1 MIDDE
6 ETVDRICSPA
16 RNTNSMEDINSLT
29 NRKIICRYGR
39 GCTHKSDPSHR
50 ERFWHPPVPELN
62 GEQIRTHYICY
73 ECAESF
79 ANLNDLQ
86 QHLTAKTAWSNNSL
100 VNCRI
105 SCLIDQK
112 EWHEGL
118 VTQYHK
124 SGKHYVEFRTMFEKR
139 WIQMNKVAFYIIER
153 GNNSPPLL
161 AMNNS
166 TDEYKEGGAVNEY
179 DKNPSNDDFIFQE
192 ELTID
197 YAFAQSVLYKIYG
210 TGVQETGHRTKGH
223 TCLTDEDKD
232 CTKVVKGSLLY
243 GELLPRVV
251 NKALGTR
258 HLNAANC
265 KTLFDMG
272 MGIGKVVLQAFLQF
286 RNLEFVYGVELSVGR
301 FNIAEESVMRMVA
314 LFGADAFTIE
324 RVPGESITVVEKPV
338 DENDRCRVLKMER
351 GNMFDVSNIE
361 MADIVMLETDVPPE
375 YHPEIC
381 KLLSNLRLGARTL
394 TYLDLRLIWP
404 ADQDDCQFAMR
415 QVDVNRSITD
425 RFPTSWSV
433 QRGHHFYLWSVVPP
447 NEVDLLSNQQDL
459 LNTSNIVR
467 GLEHLYELNSPTFT
481 SAKSSSAEDKK
492 KSRKKKGRKPI
503 LNFFRKIFSLRKSF
517 SSGFDRNLSSSSSST
532 SGSCF
537 PHFFGG
543 SKATPNGENKSQ
555 RDSNEIN
562 DLSHQEAVPQNSTHS
577 SQSRGG
583 GGRKLPK

>member
-1 MIDDE
+1 MIDE
-6 ETVDRICSPA
+6 ETVDRIPSPT
-16 RNTNSMEDINSLT
+16 RSMIATEEVGSPT
-29 NRKIICRYGR
+29 NRKIVCRYGR
-39 GCTHKSDPSHR
+39 GCTHKSDPSHND
-50 ERFWHPPVPELN
+50 RFWHPSVPELN

-73 ECAESF
+73 ECADSF

-86 QHLTAKTAWSNNSL
+86 QHLAAKTAWSNNSL

-139 WIQMNKVAFYIIER
+139 WIQMNKAAFYIIER
-153 GNNSPPLL
+153 GSNSPPLH
-161 AMNNS
+161 AINNS
-166 TDEYKEGGAVNEY
+166 TDEYKEGSTGNEY
-179 DKNPSNDDFIFQE
+179 NKALSDDFIFQE

-210 TGVQETGHRTKGH
+210 TGVQETGHKTRGH
-223 TCLTDEDKD
+223 TCLTGEDKD

-243 GELLPRVV
+243 GELLPRGV
-251 NKALGTR
+251 NKALGTK
-258 HLNAANC
+258 HLHAANC

-301 FNIAEESVMRMVA
+301 FSVAEESVMRMVA
-314 LFGADAFTIE
+314 LFGTDAFTVE
-324 RVPGESITVVEKPV
+324 RVPGVSITVVEKPL

-381 KLLSNLRLGARTL
+381 KLLSYLRLDARIL

-404 ADQDDCQFAMR
+404 GDQEDCQFSMK

-433 QRGHHFYLWSVVPP
+433 QRGHHFYLWSVVSPD
-447 NEVDLLSNQQDL
+447 EVDILPSQQDL
-459 LNTSNIVR
+459 LKAANTAR
-467 GLEHLYELNSPTFT
+467 GYDHLNSLNG
-481 SAKSSSAEDKK
+481 SSSSSATSRADERNKLG
-492 KSRKKKGRKPI
+492 KSKERKPI
-503 LNFFRKIFSLRKSF
+503 LNFLRRIFSLRKSPPL
-517 SSGFDRNLSSSSSST
+517 SNPNTTDPSSSIISPT
-532 SGSCF
+532 SGSCI

-543 SKATPNGENKSQ
+543 LKPAPTGELQRDGSKINNSATKATIP
-555 RDSNEIN
+555 I
-562 DLSHQEAVPQNSTHS
+562 TS
-577 SQSRGG
+577 SAPSPSRGG
-583 GGRKLPK
+583 GGRSLR